1 MWFNKLHAWQ
11 AITTGD
17 VGLVLWL
24 INENSNANTKKT
36 EIETKI
42 DLKKKNTYT
51 QKKIDD
57 IEM

>member
-17 VGLVLWL
+17 VGLVLGL
-24 INENSNANTKKT
+24 NSNPNTKKT

-42 DLKKKNTYT
+42 DLKKYIHS
-51 QKKIDD
+51 KKRNDD